1 MKNKE
6 EKNKNKLET
15 NDYLEKIKENN
26 KLFEEKMVSLNKKKI
41 KVIKS
46 NDKKNK
52 KIKNLSL
59 LIKKEIEINYNKT
72 KKNITNK
79 YIIENE
85 NQITIINNNKPKD
98 KSNIITKSKKT
109 DEELIIDNCIYF
121 DYISKNI
128 KNYSEEEQD
137 IYFISK
143 IRQLQKDNKFKTD
156 LIIDLQ
162 NKLKQKDDKFIKIT
176 KIEMDE
182 LNEKVKNISNEK
194 EEKIKELQKLE
205 TDIYNLKKIIEN
217 LENQINNY
225 KNENQ
230 IKIEEI
236 NNLNNIIEKYK
247 NDENIY
253 EQRINNLEAMNKSSF
268 QDYDI
273 LKADLNKIK
282 EEKEKMENI
291 IEEQK
296 IKMDNYRKHIN
307 TLRKFICEDD
317 KIYDVNK
324 INEKIITKNNEII
337 YKNSNNENNK
347 SIEEKKDNNKDEKNN
362 KDDIN
367 KNLIN
372 GNENGN
378 NAYNIYIKN
387 VIDDENN
394 NKEIITSYQY
404 TKKHRKT
411 NSAII
416 NNIDNEI
423 FQINKRTNVH
433 SKNKSINK
441 RKEIAITSLRK
452 RINRNIDNYE
462 NKDIYYKTYNN
473 FNDLN
478 NSSDINKNEKEKN
491 DKNNENNDD
500 NFLTY
505 FPSEKYLIERKEEI
519 NKLETE
525 LDLLYKEKNNLEN
538 EIIKLPQHPKTL
550 KEIKDKR
557 ALNDKIAL
565 NESNINKVRIK
576 IRKIKEV

>member
-1 MKNKE
+1 MKKKE
-6 EKNKNKLET
+6 EKINNKLET
-15 NDYLEKIKENN
+15 KEYLQKIKEND
-26 KLFEEKMVSLNKKKI
+26 KLFEEKMISLNKKKI
-41 KVIKS
+41 EVIKS
-46 NDKKNK
+46 KNKKNK
-52 KIKNLSL
+52 KIKEHLIF
-59 LIKKEIEINYNKT
+59 IKKEIEINYNKT
-72 KKNITNK
+72 EPKKNNIN
-79 YIIENE
+79 NE
-85 NQITIINNNKPKD
+85 NQITIINNNKQKD
-98 KSNIITKSKKT
+98 NSNIITKSKIANY
-109 DEELIIDNCIYF
+109 ELIIDNCISF

-143 IRQLQKDNKFKTD
+143 IRQLQKDNKYKSD

-182 LNEKVKNISNEK
+182 LNEKIKNISNDK
-194 EEKIKELQKLE
+194 EEKIKEIQKLE

-217 LENQINNY
+217 LESQINNY
-225 KNENQ
+225 KNDNQ

-273 LKADLNKIK
+273 LKTDLNKIK

-317 KIYDVNK
+317 KIYDNNNL
-324 INEKIITKNNEII
+324 NEKIISKNNEII
-337 YKNSNNENNK
+337 YKNSNVENNI
-347 SIEEKKDNNKDEKNN
+347 SIEEKKDYNEEQNFN
-362 KDDIN
+362 KDDNN
-367 KNLIN
+367 KYLIN

-378 NAYNIYIKN
+378 NRYNEYIKN
-387 VIDDENN
+387 VIDNENN
-394 NKEIITSYQY
+394 KKEIITSYQY

-423 FQINKRTNVH
+423 FQINKRTNAH

-452 RINRNIDNYE
+452 RINRNIEDEE
-462 NKDIYYKTYNN
+462 NKNIYYKTYNN
-473 FNDLN
+473 LNDLN
-478 NSSDINKNEKEKN
+478 NSSDMPKNKNEKE
-491 DKNNENNDD
+491 DKNEDD

-525 LDLLYKEKNNLEN
+525 LDLLYKEKNHLEN
-538 EIIKLPQHPKTL
+538 EVIKLPQHPKTL

-565 NESNINKVRIK
+565 NENNINKVRIK